1 MSLMSLVEALYWI
14 FKVVFSITAQSVLR
28 KTDISKIIT
37 AVFLLKGLASYCKA
51 ETTFTFH
58 FSILTLPNAFL
69 SINNRE
75 MKSES
80 DSSLAMASQP
90 LHNQMQMI
98 DVHLVP
104 ITNFHFDAYV

>member
-1 MSLMSLVEALYWI
+1 ML
-14 FKVVFSITAQSVLR
+14 
-28 KTDISKIIT
+28 
-37 AVFLLKGLASYCKA
+37 
-51 ETTFTFH
+51 
-58 FSILTLPNAFL
+58 NL
-69 SINNRE
+69 SINDRE

-80 DSSLAMASQP
+80 GFSIAMASQP